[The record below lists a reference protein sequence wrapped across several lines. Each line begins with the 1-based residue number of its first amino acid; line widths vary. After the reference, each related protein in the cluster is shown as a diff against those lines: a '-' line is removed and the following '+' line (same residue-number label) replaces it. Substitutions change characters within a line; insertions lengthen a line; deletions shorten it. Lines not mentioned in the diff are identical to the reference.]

1 MNMELVQWE
10 NVNERWAEEFIYLR
24 LPLFSI
30 KKIYEKKKQDA
41 LLFPPFSVP
50 DDSVIYF
57 ICADAERLT
66 AWAWPEVPDAFKE
79 ALGGRVTV

>member
-1 MNMELVQWE
+1 MNMEVVEWE

-24 LPLFSI
+24 LPFFSI
-30 KKIYEKKKQDA
+30 KKMYEKRNRT
-41 LLFPPFSVP
+41 LFFFPLSVP

-66 AWAWPEVPDAFKE
+66 AWAWPEVPNAFKE
-79 ALGGRVTV
+79 AQGGRVTV